1 MDMTELYENMISTI
15 GHLEENW
22 VIKLVGASFMGA
34 ACSMH
39 GQLLLAFV
47 GLVLLDLLTKWIA
60 LSSQHIM
67 KRRKKTQP
75 TLWECFVNI
84 RKARRAGYIKS
95 EPMKHRFLGKILVYF
110 FVVFA
115 GGMID
120 YTMAVMNKPV
130 WAVLLLVGYLSV
142 TELISIVENLQDAGV
157 EEAGK
162 LHEILEKK
170 RDALK

>member
-1 MDMTELYENMISTI
+1 MDMAELYQNMIGTV
-15 GHLEENW
+15 GHLGENW
-22 VIKLVGASFMGA
+22 AIKLAGAAVMGV

-47 GLVLLDLLTKWIA
+47 GLVVIDLVTKWLALSKQYLTKR
-60 LSSQHIM
+60 
-67 KRRKKTQP
+67 KRKKVP
-75 TLWECFVNI
+75 TLWQCFSNI
-84 RKARRAGYIKS
+84 PAARKAGYIKS
-95 EPMKHRFLGKILVYF
+95 EAMKHRFLGKILVYF

-115 GGMID
+115 GGLID
-120 YTMAVMNKPV
+120 YTMAVMEKPT

-157 EEAGK
+157 EEAET

-170 RDALK
+170 RESLK

>member
-1 MDMTELYENMISTI
+1 MDMAELYRDIIGTI
-15 GHLEENW
+15 GRLGDHC
-22 VIKLVGASFMGA
+22 VVKLIGAAFMGA

-47 GLVLLDLLTKWIA
+47 GLVVIDLITKWLALSRQYLTK
-60 LSSQHIM
+60 
-67 KRRKKTQP
+67 KKRKKNP
-75 TLWECFVNI
+75 TLWQCFCNI
-84 RKARRAGYIKS
+84 LSARKAGYIKS
-95 EPMKHRFLGKILVYF
+95 EAMKHRFLGKILVYF

-115 GGMID
+115 GGLID
-120 YTMAVMNKPV
+120 YTMNVMEKPT

-157 EEAGK
+157 EEAEK

-170 RDALK
+170 RESLK

>member
-1 MDMTELYENMISTI
+1 MDMTELYQNMIGTV
-15 GHLEENW
+15 GHLSENW
-22 VIKLVGASFMGA
+22 AVKLAGAAFVGV

-47 GLVLLDLLTKWIA
+47 GLVIIDLVTKWLA
-60 LSSQHIM
+60 LSRQYLV
-67 KRRKKTQP
+67 KRRRKKET

-95 EPMKHRFLGKILVYF
+95 EPMKHRFLGKVLVYF

-115 GGMID
+115 GGLAD
-120 YTMAVMNKPV
+120 YIMVVMDKPT
-130 WAVLLLVGYLSV
+130 WAVLLLVGYLSI

-157 EEAGK
+157 EEAEK
-162 LHEILEKK
+162 LHDILEKK
-170 RDALK
+170 RDVLK

>member
-1 MDMTELYENMISTI
+1 MDFTELSQNISGTFS
-15 GHLEENW
+15 HLGENW
-22 VIKLVGASFMGA
+22 FVKLIGASFVGA

-47 GLVLLDLLTKWIA
+47 GLVLVDLVTKWLA
-60 LSSQHIM
+60 LSRQYLV
-67 KRRKKTQP
+67 KRRRKKEP

-95 EPMKHRFLGKILVYF
+95 EPMKHRFLGKVLVYF

-115 GGMID
+115 GGLAD
-120 YTMAVMNKPV
+120 YIMVVMDKPT
-130 WAVLLLVGYLSV
+130 WAVLLLVGYLSI

-157 EEAGK
+157 EEAEK
-162 LHEILEKK
+162 LHDILEKK
-170 RDALK
+170 RDVLK